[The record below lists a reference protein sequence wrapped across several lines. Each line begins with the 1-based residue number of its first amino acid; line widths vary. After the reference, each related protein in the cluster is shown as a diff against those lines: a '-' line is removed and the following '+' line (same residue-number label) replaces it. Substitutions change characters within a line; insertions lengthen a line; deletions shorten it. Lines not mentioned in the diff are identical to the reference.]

1 MPDSSEVTPDIE
13 LVSPL
18 RDITPDIEP
27 SVSTEGYKCLPEGYN
42 HLIGMPDSSEVTP
55 DIELVSPL
63 RDITPDIEPS
73 VSTEGYNPL
82 DRDA

>member
-13 LVSPL
+13 
-18 RDITPDIEP
+18 IEP
-27 SVSTEGYKCLPEGYN
+27 SVSTEGYN